1 MADASVHVSSPELR
15 GTWASPED
23 RSAAKTPTP
32 MKEASPEFSQI
43 LFALHSVS
51 HALIGADAR
60 LQRGAPMSAGADKK

>member
-1 MADASVHVSSPELR
+1 
-15 GTWASPED
+15 
-23 RSAAKTPTP
+23 